1 MGLATGR
8 WRPCLVCSD
17 ELVYGIP
24 NSGGPEA
31 GGRDGMN
38 IHEYQAKQLLA
49 RYGVPLPRGG
59 VAFTAEE
66 AEKVAGDI
74 GGTGWAVKAQIL
86 AGDRGR
92 AGGVRLVRSIPDV
105 RETASAMLGATLSTP
120 QTGAGGERVTRV
132 YVEEACDVTREL
144 YLGMAVDRV
153 SSRVTLMS
161 STQGGTDI
169 EDVAREDP
177 TQIRRLA
184 VDPDEG
190 LTSARARAEAEAIG
204 LEGAQAQSAEGIML
218 GMYSAFVDYDAS
230 LVEINPMVVTRDGGV
245 LALDAKM
252 SIDDNA
258 LFRHKEI
265 EDLRDA
271 EDPGKLER
279 ARHGFNYLK
288 LPGNIGCMVNG
299 AALAMATMD
308 IVKLCGG
315 EPANFLDVPPVAS
328 REEIAAAFRMVL
340 SDSDVKVVLVNVIG
354 GGITRCD
361 AVAEGM
367 ASAYKALGRRVPLV
381 VRFEGTNRDLG
392 KKTLRDMG
400 IPFTPADTLQEAAEK
415 VVAAAA

>member
-1 MGLATGR
+1 
-8 WRPCLVCSD
+8 
-17 ELVYGIP
+17 
-24 NSGGPEA
+24 
-31 GGRDGMN
+31 MN

-49 RYGVPLPRGG
+49 RYDVPLPRGG
-59 VAFTAEE
+59 VAFTPEE
-66 AEKVAGDI
+66 AEKVAGEI
-74 GGTGWAVKAQIL
+74 GGNGWAVKAQIL

-92 AGGVRLVRSIPDV
+92 AGGVKLVRSIPDV
-105 RETASAMLGATLSTP
+105 RESAAGMLGVTLTTP
-120 QTGAGGERVTRV
+120 QTGSDGERVNRV
-132 YVEEACDVTREL
+132 YVEEACENRWEL

-153 SSRVTLMS
+153 TSRVTLMS
-161 STQGGTDI
+161 STEGGTDI
-169 EDVAREDP
+169 EEVAAARPE
-177 TQIRRLA
+177 TIRRLT

-190 LTSARARAEAEAIG
+190 LLSAQARAEAEALG
-204 LEGAQAQSAEGIML
+204 LEGGQLDAAERIIL
-218 GMYSAFVDYDAS
+218 GMYAAFIDYDAS
-230 LVEINPMVVTRDGGV
+230 LVEVNPMVVTRSGDV

-271 EDPGKLER
+271 EEEGKLER

-299 AALAMATMD
+299 AGLAMATMD

-315 EPANFLDVPPVAS
+315 EPANFLDVPPVAT
-328 REEIAAAFRMVL
+328 REEVAAAFRLVL
-340 SDSDVKVVLVNVIG
+340 SDPDVQVVLVNIIG

-367 ASAYKALGRRVPLV
+367 GAAYQALGRKVPLV

-392 KKTLRDMG
+392 KKTLRDMSVD
-400 IPFTPADTLQEAAEK
+400 FVPADSLQDAAEK
-415 VVAAAA
+415 AVAAA

>member
-1 MGLATGR
+1 
-8 WRPCLVCSD
+8 
-17 ELVYGIP
+17 
-24 NSGGPEA
+24 
-31 GGRDGMN
+31 MN

-49 RYGVPLPRGG
+49 KYDVPLPRGG
-59 VAFTAEE
+59 VAFTPEE
-66 AEKVAGDI
+66 AEKVAREI
-74 GGTGWAVKAQIL
+74 GGNGWAVKAQIL

-92 AGGVRLVRSIPDV
+92 AGGVKLVRSIPDV
-105 RETASAMLGATLSTP
+105 RETAADMLGVTLTTP
-120 QTGAGGERVTRV
+120 QTGADGERVNRV
-132 YVEEACDVTREL
+132 YVEEACENTREL

-153 SSRVTLMS
+153 TSRVTLMS
-161 STQGGTDI
+161 STEGGTDI
-169 EDVAREDP
+169 EEVAAARPEA
-177 TQIRRLA
+177 IRRLT

-190 LTSARARAEAEAIG
+190 LLSAEARAEAVALG
-204 LEGAQAQSAEGIML
+204 LEGDQVDAAERIIL
-218 GMYSAFVDYDAS
+218 GMYAGFIDYDAS
-230 LVEINPMVVTRDGGV
+230 LVEVNPMVVTRSGDV

-271 EDPGKLER
+271 EEEGKLER

-308 IVKLCGG
+308 IIKLCGG
-315 EPANFLDVPPVAS
+315 EPANFLDVPPVATRDEVS
-328 REEIAAAFRMVL
+328 AAFRLVL
-340 SDSDVKVVLVNVIG
+340 SDSDVQVVLVNVIG

-367 ASAYKALGRRVPLV
+367 GAAYQALGRKVPLV
-381 VRFEGTNRDLG
+381 VRFEGTNRELG

-400 IPFTPADTLQEAAEK
+400 VQFTPADSLQEAAEK
-415 VVAAAA
+415 AVAAA

>member
-1 MGLATGR
+1 
-8 WRPCLVCSD
+8 
-17 ELVYGIP
+17 
-24 NSGGPEA
+24 
-31 GGRDGMN
+31 MN

-59 VAFTAEE
+59 VAFTPDE
-66 AEKVAGDI
+66 AERVAADM

-92 AGGVRLVRSIPDV
+92 AGGVKLVRSVADV
-105 RETASAMLGATLSTP
+105 RETAAGMLGVTLATP
-120 QTGAGGERVTRV
+120 QTGADGERVSRV
-132 YVEEACDVTREL
+132 YVEEACENKREL

-153 SSRVTLMS
+153 TSRVTLMS
-161 STQGGTDI
+161 STEGGTDI
-169 EDVAREDP
+169 EEVAAARAE
-177 TQIRRLA
+177 TIRRLA

-190 LTSARARAEAEAIG
+190 LLSVQARAEAEALG
-204 LEGAQAQSAEGIML
+204 LEGDQVDAAERVIL
-218 GMYSAFVDYDAS
+218 GMYAAFIDYDAS
-230 LVEINPMVVTRDGGV
+230 LVEVNPMVVTRSGDV

-271 EDPGKLER
+271 EEEGKLER

-328 REEIAAAFRMVL
+328 REEVAAAFRLVL
-340 SDSDVKVVLVNVIG
+340 SDSDVHVVLVNVIG

-367 ASAYKALGRRVPLV
+367 GAAYQALGRKVPLV

-400 IPFTPADTLQEAAEK
+400 VEFIPADSLQDAAEK
-415 VVAAAA
+415 AVAAA

>member
-1 MGLATGR
+1 
-8 WRPCLVCSD
+8 
-17 ELVYGIP
+17 
-24 NSGGPEA
+24 
-31 GGRDGMN
+31 MN

-49 RYGVPLPRGG
+49 KYGVPLARGG
-59 VAFTAEE
+59 VAFTPEE

-74 GGTGWAVKAQIL
+74 GGSGWAVKAQIL

-92 AGGVRLVRSIPDV
+92 AGGVKLVASIPDV
-105 RETASAMLGATLSTP
+105 RETAAGMLGVSLTTP

-132 YVEEACDVTREL
+132 YVEEACDIDREL

-153 SSRVTLMS
+153 TSRVTLMS
-161 STQGGTDI
+161 SAQGGTDI
-169 EDVAREDP
+169 EAVAAGRP
-177 TQIRRLA
+177 QSIRKLA
-184 VDPDEG
+184 IDPDEG
-190 LTSARARAEAEAIG
+190 LLSAQARAEVEALG
-204 LEGAQAQSAEGIML
+204 LDGAQADAAERIMI
-218 GMYSAFVDYDAS
+218 GMYAAFIDTDAS
-230 LVEINPMVVTRDGGV
+230 LVEVNPLVVTRAGDV

-271 EDPGKLER
+271 EKPGKLER

-288 LPGNIGCMVNG
+288 LSGNIGCLVNG

-308 IVKLCGG
+308 IIKQCGG

-328 REEIAAAFRMVL
+328 REEVAAAFRLVL
-340 SDSDVKVVLVNVIG
+340 SDTDVDVVLVNVIG

-361 AVAEGM
+361 AVAEGLG
-367 ASAYKALGRRVPLV
+367 AAYQALGRNVPLV

-400 IPFTPADTLQEAAEK
+400 VQFTPADNLREAAEK
-415 VVAAAA
+415 AVAAARR

>member
-1 MGLATGR
+1 
-8 WRPCLVCSD
+8 
-17 ELVYGIP
+17 
-24 NSGGPEA
+24 
-31 GGRDGMN
+31 MN

-49 RYGVPLPRGG
+49 KYGVPLARGG
-59 VAFTAEE
+59 VAFTPEE
-66 AEKVAGDI
+66 AEKVAVDI
-74 GGTGWAVKAQIL
+74 GGSGWAVKAQIL

-92 AGGVRLVRSIPDV
+92 AGGVKLVCSIADV
-105 RETASAMLGATLSTP
+105 RETAAAMLGVSLTTP

-132 YVEEACDVTREL
+132 YVEEACDIDREL

-153 SSRVTLMS
+153 TSRVTLMS
-161 STQGGTDI
+161 SAQGGTDI
-169 EDVAREDP
+169 EEVAAGRP
-177 TQIRRLA
+177 QSIRKVA
-184 VDPDEG
+184 IDPDEG
-190 LTSARARAEAEAIG
+190 LLSAQARAEVEALG
-204 LEGAQAQSAEGIML
+204 LDGAQADAAERIMI
-218 GMYSAFVDYDAS
+218 GMYAAFIDYDAS
-230 LVEINPMVVTRDGGV
+230 LVEVNPLVVTRSGDV

-271 EDPGKLER
+271 EKPGKLER

-288 LPGNIGCMVNG
+288 LPGNIGCLVNG

-308 IVKLCGG
+308 IIKQCGG

-328 REEIAAAFRMVL
+328 REQVAAAFRLVL
-340 SDSDVKVVLVNVIG
+340 SDSDVQVVLVNVIG

-361 AVAEGM
+361 AVAEGLG
-367 ASAYKALGRRVPLV
+367 AAYQALGRKVPLV

-400 IPFTPADTLQEAAEK
+400 VQFTPADSLREAAEK
-415 VVAAAA
+415 AVAAARG

>member
-1 MGLATGR
+1 
-8 WRPCLVCSD
+8 
-17 ELVYGIP
+17 
-24 NSGGPEA
+24 
-31 GGRDGMN
+31 MN

-49 RYGVPLPRGG
+49 KYGVPLARGG
-59 VAFTAEE
+59 VAFTPEE
-66 AEKVAGDI
+66 AEKVAVDI
-74 GGTGWAVKAQIL
+74 GGSGWAVKAQIL

-92 AGGVRLVRSIPDV
+92 AGGVKLVCSIADV
-105 RETASAMLGATLSTP
+105 RETAAAMLGVSLTTP

-132 YVEEACDVTREL
+132 YVEEACDIDREL

-153 SSRVTLMS
+153 TSRVTLMS
-161 STQGGTDI
+161 SAQGGTDI
-169 EDVAREDP
+169 EEVAAGRP
-177 TQIRRLA
+177 QSIRKVA
-184 VDPDEG
+184 IDPDEG
-190 LTSARARAEAEAIG
+190 LLSAQARAEVEALG
-204 LEGAQAQSAEGIML
+204 LDGNQADTAQRVMI
-218 GMYSAFVDYDAS
+218 GMYGAFVDYDAS
-230 LVEINPMVVTRDGGV
+230 LVEVNPLVVTRSGDV

-271 EDPGKLER
+271 EKPGKLER

-288 LPGNIGCMVNG
+288 LPGNIGCLVNG

-308 IVKLCGG
+308 IIKQCGG

-328 REEIAAAFRMVL
+328 REQVAAAFRLVL
-340 SDSDVKVVLVNVIG
+340 SDSDVQVVLVNVIG

-361 AVAEGM
+361 AVAEGLG
-367 ASAYKALGRRVPLV
+367 AAYQALGRKVPLV

-400 IPFTPADTLQEAAEK
+400 VQFTPADSLREAAEK
-415 VVAAAA
+415 AVAAARG

>member
-1 MGLATGR
+1 
-8 WRPCLVCSD
+8 
-17 ELVYGIP
+17 
-24 NSGGPEA
+24 
-31 GGRDGMN
+31 MN

-49 RYGVPLPRGG
+49 RYGVPLPPGG

-66 AEKVAGDI
+66 AERVAADL

-92 AGGVRLVRSIPDV
+92 AGGVKLVRSVADV
-105 RETASAMLGATLSTP
+105 RETAAAMLGETLATP
-120 QTGAGGERVTRV
+120 QTGAAGERVTRV
-132 YVEEACDVTREL
+132 YVEEACDVAREL
-144 YLGMAVDRV
+144 YLGMAVDRLT
-153 SSRVTLMS
+153 SRVTLMS
-161 STQGGTDI
+161 STEGGTDI
-169 EDVAREDP
+169 EAVAGDAP
-177 TQIRRLA
+177 AKIRKLA
-184 VDPDEG
+184 VDPDVG
-190 LTSARARAEAEAIG
+190 LASAEAHAEAEALG
-204 LEGAQAQSAEGIML
+204 LSGAQAEAAARVML
-218 GMYSAFVDYDAS
+218 GMYSTFVDYDAS
-230 LVEINPMVVTRDGGV
+230 LVEVNPLVVTRGGDV
-245 LALDAKM
+245 LALDAKV
-252 SIDDNA
+252 SVDDNA

-271 EDPGKLER
+271 EEPGRLER

-328 REEIAAAFRMVL
+328 REEIAAAFRLVL
-340 SDSDVKVVLVNVIG
+340 SDSNVKVVLVNVIG

-367 ASAYKALGRRVPLV
+367 ASAWKAVGRNVPLV

-400 IPFTPADTLQEAAEK
+400 VPFTPADTLQEAAEK
-415 VVAAAA
+415 VVAAA

>member
-1 MGLATGR
+1 
-8 WRPCLVCSD
+8 
-17 ELVYGIP
+17 
-24 NSGGPEA
+24 
-31 GGRDGMN
+31 MN

-49 RYGVPLPRGG
+49 RYRVPLPRGE

-66 AEKVAGDI
+66 AERVAADL

-92 AGGVRLVRSIPDV
+92 AGGVKLVRSVADV
-105 RETASAMLGATLSTP
+105 RETAAAMLGETLTTP
-120 QTGAGGERVTRV
+120 QTGAEGERVTRV
-132 YVEEACDVTREL
+132 YVEEACDVAREL
-144 YLGMAVDRV
+144 YLGMAVDRLT
-153 SSRVTLMS
+153 SRVTLMS
-161 STQGGTDI
+161 STEGGTDI
-169 EDVAREDP
+169 EAVAGDAP
-177 TQIRRLA
+177 GKIRKLA
-184 VDPDEG
+184 VDPDIG
-190 LTSARARAEAEAIG
+190 LTSTQAHEQAEALG
-204 LEGAQAQSAEGIML
+204 LSGKQADAAARVML
-218 GMYSAFVDYDAS
+218 GMYATFVDYDAS
-230 LVEINPMVVTRDGGV
+230 LVEVNPMVVTRAGDV
-245 LALDAKM
+245 IALDAKL
-252 SIDDNA
+252 SVDDNA

-271 EDPGKLER
+271 EEPGKLER

-328 REEIAAAFRMVL
+328 REEIAAAFRLVL
-340 SDSDVKVVLVNVIG
+340 ADSDVKVVLVNVIG

-367 ASAYKALGRRVPLV
+367 ATAWKAIGRNVPLV

-400 IPFTPADTLQEAAEK
+400 VPFTPADTLQEAAEK
-415 VVAAAA
+415 VVAAA

>member
-1 MGLATGR
+1 
-8 WRPCLVCSD
+8 
-17 ELVYGIP
+17 
-24 NSGGPEA
+24 
-31 GGRDGMN
+31 MN

-49 RYGVPLPRGG
+49 KYGVPLARGG
-59 VAFTAEE
+59 VAFTPEE
-66 AEKVAGDI
+66 AETVARDM
-74 GGTGWAVKAQIL
+74 GGSGWAVKAQIL

-92 AGGVRLVRSIPDV
+92 AGGVKIVRSTPDV
-105 RETASAMLGATLSTP
+105 RETAAGMLGVSLTTP

-132 YVEEACDVTREL
+132 YVEEACDIQREL
-144 YLGMAVDRV
+144 YLGMAVDRIT
-153 SSRVTLMS
+153 SRVTLMS
-161 STQGGTDI
+161 SAEGGTDI
-169 EDVAREDP
+169 EEVAAGRP
-177 TQIRRLA
+177 QSIRRLA
-184 VDPDEG
+184 IDPDEG
-190 LTSARARAEAEAIG
+190 LLSAQASTEAQALG
-204 LEGAQAQSAEGIML
+204 LEGDQAEAAQRIMI
-218 GMYSAFVDYDAS
+218 GMYGAFIDYDAS
-230 LVEINPMVVTRDGGV
+230 LVEINPLVVTRSGDV

-271 EDPGKLER
+271 EKPGKLER

-288 LPGNIGCMVNG
+288 LSGNIGCLVNG

-308 IVKLCGG
+308 IIKQCGG

-328 REEIAAAFRMVL
+328 REEVAAAFRLVL
-340 SDSDVKVVLVNVIG
+340 SDRDVHVILVNVIG

-367 ASAYKALGRRVPLV
+367 GAAYQALGRKVPLV

-400 IPFTPADTLQEAAEK
+400 VQFTPADSLREAAEK
-415 VVAAAA
+415 AVAAARA

>member
-1 MGLATGR
+1 
-8 WRPCLVCSD
+8 
-17 ELVYGIP
+17 
-24 NSGGPEA
+24 
-31 GGRDGMN
+31 MN

-49 RYGVPLPRGG
+49 RYGVPLARGG

-92 AGGVRLVRSIPDV
+92 AGGVKLVRSIPDV
-105 RETASAMLGATLSTP
+105 RETAAGMLGVTLTTP
-120 QTGAGGERVTRV
+120 QTGADGERVTRV
-132 YVEEACDVTREL
+132 YVEEACDIAREL

-153 SSRVTLMS
+153 TSRVTLMS
-161 STQGGTDI
+161 STEGGTDI
-169 EDVAREDP
+169 ETVAAEVP
-177 TQIRRLA
+177 TKIRRLA
-184 VDPDEG
+184 IDPDEG
-190 LTSARARAEAEAIG
+190 LLSAQARAEAEAVG
-204 LEGAQAQSAEGIML
+204 LEGEQAEAAERIML
-218 GMYSAFVDYDAS
+218 GMYATFIDYDAS
-230 LVEINPMVVTRDGGV
+230 LVEVNPMVVTRGGDV

-252 SIDDNA
+252 SVDDNA

-265 EDLRDA
+265 EDLRD
-271 EDPGKLER
+271 EEEPGKLER

-315 EPANFLDVPPVAS
+315 EPANFLDVPPSAS
-328 REEIAAAFRMVL
+328 REEVAAAFRLVL

-367 ASAYKALGRRVPLV
+367 AAAYKAIGRGLPIV

-400 IPFTPADTLQEAAEK
+400 VPFTPADSLQEAAER
-415 VVAAAA
+415 VVAAA

>member
-1 MGLATGR
+1 
-8 WRPCLVCSD
+8 
-17 ELVYGIP
+17 
-24 NSGGPEA
+24 
-31 GGRDGMN
+31 MN

-49 RYGVPLPRGG
+49 RYDVPLPRGG
-59 VAFTAEE
+59 VAFTPEE
-66 AEKVAGDI
+66 AEKVAGEI
-74 GGTGWAVKAQIL
+74 GGNGWAVKAQIL

-92 AGGVRLVRSIPDV
+92 AGGVKLVRSIPDV
-105 RETASAMLGATLSTP
+105 RESAAGMLGVTLTTP
-120 QTGAGGERVTRV
+120 QTGSDGERVNRV
-132 YVEEACDVTREL
+132 YVEEACENRWEL

-153 SSRVTLMS
+153 TSRVTLMS
-161 STQGGTDI
+161 STEGGTDI
-169 EDVAREDP
+169 EEVAAARPE
-177 TQIRRLA
+177 TIRRLT

-190 LTSARARAEAEAIG
+190 LLSAQARAEAEALG
-204 LEGAQAQSAEGIML
+204 LEGGQLDAAERIIL
-218 GMYSAFVDYDAS
+218 GMYAAFIDYDAS
-230 LVEINPMVVTRDGGV
+230 LVEVNPMVVTRSGDV

-271 EDPGKLER
+271 EEEGKLER

-315 EPANFLDVPPVAS
+315 EPANFLDVPPVAT
-328 REEIAAAFRMVL
+328 REEVAAAFRLVL
-340 SDSDVKVVLVNVIG
+340 SDPDVQVVLVNIIG

-367 ASAYKALGRRVPLV
+367 GAAYQALGRKVPLV

-392 KKTLRDMG
+392 KKTLRDMSVD
-400 IPFTPADTLQEAAEK
+400 FVPADSLQDAAEK
-415 VVAAAA
+415 AVAAA

>member
-1 MGLATGR
+1 
-8 WRPCLVCSD
+8 
-17 ELVYGIP
+17 
-24 NSGGPEA
+24 
-31 GGRDGMN
+31 MN

-59 VAFTAEE
+59 IAFTPEE
-66 AEKVAGDI
+66 AEKVAGEL

-92 AGGVRLVRSIPDV
+92 AGGVKIVRSVADV
-105 RETASAMLGATLSTP
+105 RETAAGMLGQTLMTP
-120 QTGAGGERVTRV
+120 QTGSEGERVTRV
-132 YVEEACDVTREL
+132 YVEEACENSSEL

-153 SSRVTLMS
+153 TSRVTLMS
-161 STQGGTDI
+161 STEGGTDI
-169 EDVAREDP
+169 EEVAASRPD
-177 TQIRRLA
+177 TIRRLA

-190 LTSARARAEAEAIG
+190 LLSANAREVAEALG
-204 LEGAQAQSAEGIML
+204 MEGEQVDAAERIIL
-218 GMYSAFVDYDAS
+218 GMYSAFIDYDAS
-230 LVEINPMVVTRDGGV
+230 LVEVNPMVVTRSGDV

-271 EDPGKLER
+271 EEAGRLER
-279 ARHGFNYLK
+279 ARHGFNYMK
-288 LPGNIGCMVNG
+288 LGGNIGCMVNG

-308 IVKLCGG
+308 IIKHAGG
-315 EPANFLDVPPVAS
+315 EPANFLDVPPVAT
-328 REEIAAAFRMVL
+328 REEVAAAFRLVL
-340 SDSDVKVVLVNVIG
+340 TDSDVQVILVNVVG

-367 ASAYKALGRRVPLV
+367 GAAWQALGRQVPLV
-381 VRFEGTNRDLG
+381 VRFEGVNRDLG

-400 IPFTPADTLQEAAEK
+400 VDFIPADSLQEAADK
-415 VVAAAA
+415 AVAAA

>member
-1 MGLATGR
+1 
-8 WRPCLVCSD
+8 
-17 ELVYGIP
+17 
-24 NSGGPEA
+24 
-31 GGRDGMN
+31 MN

-49 RYGVPLPRGG
+49 KVGVPLARGG

-66 AEKVAGDI
+66 AEKVAADI
-74 GGTGWAVKAQIL
+74 GGSGWAVKAQIL

-92 AGGVRLVRSIPDV
+92 AGGVKLVRSIPDV
-105 RETASAMLGATLSTP
+105 RETAAGMLGVTLTTP
-120 QTGAGGERVTRV
+120 QTGTEGERVTRV
-132 YVEEACDVTREL
+132 YVEEACDIAREL
-144 YLGMAVDRV
+144 YLGMAVDRIT
-153 SSRVTLMS
+153 SRVTLML
-161 STQGGTDI
+161 STEGGTDI
-169 EDVAREDP
+169 EAVAAGDRGK
-177 TQIRRLA
+177 IRKLA
-184 VDPDEG
+184 IDPDEG
-190 LTSARARAEAEAIG
+190 LLSAQARGEAEAIG
-204 LEGAQAQSAEGIML
+204 LEGAQVATAERIML
-218 GMYSAFVDYDAS
+218 GTYAAFVDFDAS
-230 LVEINPMVVTRDGGV
+230 LIEVNPMVVTRSGEV

-252 SIDDNA
+252 SVDDNA
-258 LFRHKEI
+258 LFRHKDI

-288 LPGNIGCMVNG
+288 FSGNIGCMVNG

-328 REEIAAAFRMVL
+328 REQVAAAFRLVL
-340 SDSDVKVVLVNVIG
+340 SDSDVKVVLVNIIG

-367 ASAYKALGRRVPLV
+367 GTAYQALGRRVPLV

-400 IPFTPADTLQEAAEK
+400 VAFTPADSLQEAAEK
-415 VVAAAA
+415 AVAAV